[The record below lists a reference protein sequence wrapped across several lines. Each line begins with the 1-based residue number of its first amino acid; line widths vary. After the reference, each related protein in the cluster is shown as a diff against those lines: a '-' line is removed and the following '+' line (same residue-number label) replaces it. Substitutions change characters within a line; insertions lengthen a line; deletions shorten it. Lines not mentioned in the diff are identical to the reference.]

1 MMDLFLPIEAKKSL
15 EECRE
20 LSNKYHKIEEKIKEI
35 SIDDQ
40 QRLRELDFLKHE
52 ISEIENANLIEG
64 EEAVITSVDGS
75 FEPYVV
81 HYAETFIVPECVGE
95 YEITPCGRSEN
106 KQIAVIKATVQV

>member
-1 MMDLFLPIEAKKSL
+1 M
-15 EECRE
+15 
-20 LSNKYHKIEEKIKEI
+20 
-35 SIDDQ
+35 
-40 QRLRELDFLKHE
+40 
-52 ISEIENANLIEG
+52 
-64 EEAVITSVDGS
+64 ITSVDGS

>member
-1 MMDLFLPIEAKKSL
+1 MEKTGLHELEFIETKRYWFDKKTTFNT
-15 EECRE
+15 EESVNM
-20 LSNKYHKIEEKIKEI
+20 L
-35 SIDDQ
+35 
-40 QRLRELDFLKHE
+40 
-52 ISEIENANLIEG
+52 NLIEG

>member
-1 MMDLFLPIEAKKSL
+1 ML
-15 EECRE
+15 
-20 LSNKYHKIEEKIKEI
+20 
-35 SIDDQ
+35 
-40 QRLRELDFLKHE
+40 
-52 ISEIENANLIEG
+52 NLIEG

-106 KQIAVIKATVQV
+106 KQIAVIKATVQE